1 MLRTRSPES
10 VHASPRR
17 LGSAVALLLAV
28 ATACL
33 IAACGGGQSTPGA
46 GATTGAGETMGT
58 ETAAPTAGY

>member
-17 LGSAVALLLAV
+17 LGSAMALLLAV
-28 ATACL
+28 ATAFL
-33 IAACGGGQSTPGA
+33 IGACGGGQSTPGA
-46 GATTGAGETMGT
+46 GPTTGAGETMGT